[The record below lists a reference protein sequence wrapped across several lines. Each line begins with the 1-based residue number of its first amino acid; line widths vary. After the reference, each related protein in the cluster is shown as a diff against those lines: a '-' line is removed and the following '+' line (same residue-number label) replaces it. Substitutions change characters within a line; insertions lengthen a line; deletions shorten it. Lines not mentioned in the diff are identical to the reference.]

1 MGGGKG
7 VAVDPVTTSATM
19 SDAAN
24 VSIAEEA
31 LEKSSESSQPM
42 TRLRQAMAK
51 RRCASIVCQLLSIS
65 ACGKKSKRRNQYSPL
80 DSKERWKWYSVLRRY
95 GFISRNDG
103 EKDVFVHQT
112 AISKSNTEKF
122 YLRTLGDEEEVLFD
136 LVKGKMGQK
145 LRMLLAPKEPTSYR
159 HKLLSRFR
167 TNRKPRHSVDGDV
180 SEQKADS
187 QPKDSTATA
196 EDKKKPKKQ
205 RKNRT
210 RKPKAEL
217 KEMVTLPI
225 HLQSPTPQIPT
236 PLLALRIRSR
246 APRSSTK
253 RPHSPK
259 STVVVLPW
267 VMLDLEL
274 SRSMPKFKV
283 NCPYF
288 ESNTCDALL
297 TAEVYLL
304 LEHRRVSNETKDEI
318 EEMSEVFIKT
328 LNYARRMSRFKNRE
342 TIRAVRAVFSEKH
355 LHKFEVAQIA
365 NLCPENAEEAKALV
379 PSLEN
384 KIEES
389 ELEEVL
395 KDLQSKRTFQ

>member
-1 MGGGKG
+1 
-7 VAVDPVTTSATM
+7 M

-31 LEKSSESSQPM
+31 LEKKLGELSTNDKAPSSDGEEKM
-42 TRLRQAMAK
+42 RKHRLPTAERIRMWEEEQKAK
-51 RRCASIVCQLLSIS
+51 PVLTTGLQ
-65 ACGKKSKRRNQYSPL
+65 GKV
-80 DSKERWKWYSVLRRY
+80 KWYSVLRRY

-136 LVKGKMGQK
+136 LVKGKNGPEAANVTGPEGANVVGS
-145 LRMLLAPKEPTSYR
+145 RYR

-217 KEMVTLPI
+217 KGNGDAADSSAVTDSTDSNSAAGSPDSKSCSKIIDEEATLSKIDRCGSAMGDAGLGAQPI
-225 HLQSPTPQIPT
+225 
-236 PLLALRIRSR
+236 
-246 APRSSTK
+246 
-253 RPHSPK
+253 
-259 STVVVLPW
+259 
-267 VMLDLEL
+267 D
-274 SRSMPKFKV
+274 
-283 NCPYF
+283 
-288 ESNTCDALL
+288 
-297 TAEVYLL
+297 
-304 LEHRRVSNETKDEI
+304 
-318 EEMSEVFIKT
+318 
-328 LNYARRMSRFKNRE
+328 
-342 TIRAVRAVFSEKH
+342 
-355 LHKFEVAQIA
+355 AQI
-365 NLCPENAEEAKALV
+365 
-379 PSLEN
+379 
-384 KIEES
+384 
-389 ELEEVL
+389 
-395 KDLQSKRTFQ
+395 